1 MATVAGNSKRG
12 NGTGAGRTKGT
23 PNKST
28 AQAREAIALLVEGNI
43 SKLQGWIDQIAADDP
58 KAAVDTL
65 VKLLE
70 YHVPKLARTE
80 LAGHMATEAI
90 SIQFAKSDQEVI
102 DRWEHRI
109 REETLAQLRHNLPSI
124 PQQ

>member
-1 MATVAGNSKRG
+1 MKGKKQMAKLVKNSGRG

-28 AQAREAIALLVEGNI
+28 AQAREAIALLVEGNMV
-43 SKLQGWIDQIAADDP
+43 KMQGWLDRIAADDP
-58 KAAVDTL
+58 KAAVDTM

-80 LAGHMATEAI
+80 LATE
-90 SIQFAKSDQEVI
+90 KEDQVTREI
-102 DRWEHRI
+102 EI
-109 REETLAQLRHNLPSI
+109 RLVMPPERE
-124 PQQ
+124 

>member
-1 MATVAGNSKRG
+1 MSKVVENSKRG

-28 AQAREAIALLVEGNI
+28 SQAREAVALLVEGNLP
-43 SKLQGWIDQIAADDP
+43 KLQGWLDRIAEEDA
-58 KAAVDTL
+58 KAALDSM

-80 LAGHMATEAI
+80 LAAETEE
-90 SIQFAKSDQEVI
+90 QG
-102 DRWEHRI
+102 I
-109 REETLAQLRHNLPSI
+109 REIEIRLVRAPTQI
-124 PQQ
+124 CMG

>member
-1 MATVAGNSKRG
+1 MATVVQNSGRG

-28 AQAREAIALLVEGNI
+28 AQAREAVALLVEGNLP
-43 SKLQGWIDQIAADDP
+43 KLQGWLDRIAADDP
-58 KAAVDTL
+58 KAAMDTF

-80 LAGHMATEAI
+80 LTGQYEAPNVYTI
-90 SIQFAKSDQEVI
+90 TRRII
-102 DRWEHRI
+102 DCRD
-109 REETLAQLRHNLPSI
+109 A
-124 PQQ
+124 